1 MKNILIFLIL
11 LIGFNSNAQNI
22 FFRGIIYEHNSK
34 TNTGKLKPIQNAQ
47 VIIPFSVPTTTDN
60 SGKFKTETDG
70 YKNGQSTKINIKKTG
85 YEVVNIKELDNVVAG
100 SLDEV
105 KVYMAPQNL
114 LYEAQLKYYNLA
126 KKSVENSYDSKM
138 NKLLADLNKNKILFK
153 NNKENFDNY
162 IKLFSEKSEQLENE
176 RNNALKSAQDLSKTI
191 AEINLDFANNLFKQA
206 ILFFIKGDIES
217 CLALLNSDSFKMEQK
232 LAEKKIGALKEEVN
246 KEAKIIKTVI
256 DKDIFRAQLYQS
268 KLQQDS
274 VSVICKKVSDLSF
287 KYYDAIGVNDFLE
300 VNKKLTYIDPLYTFS
315 WWNTDLFEKTIAVC
329 TLKSGKGT
337 EAEAEAFRQY
347 GVYKMHSGDGVK
359 SKELLLKALEIC
371 KNIKSQNKYL
381 ILLNL
386 IECGE
391 IHGGDLTDYVVEF
404 ITNKNGEKNSQ
415 MFEENPFYLEY
426 MFSNSFEFEYAT
438 KILTTTYLH
447 LGWVFHALN
456 INKNQLTHVL
466 LPINERKYTTEFKNH
481 LKTEIIKI
489 NFEKN
494 LILKPE
500 NIEEIISIGS
510 QLNVNSIAYLDY
522 LKTISEIYIDE
533 LTNYKSNLYTNN
545 NKIKEH
551 INAIFP
557 AFQNSEYLKNLI
569 GEKVFQFEKVKTN
582 LMFLLIL
589 TKSDL
594 ISFSDYNQQL
604 EKYITFWITNRDKW
618 PILTGEG
625 SIYNLYKIIVNTNG
639 IEFVI
644 DKFSTFFLE
653 YADERANDQNSKYF
667 NLLKEIVSQIKLV
680 ESNKSKNIDF
690 TKYYEKIIN
699 YTFKSIENNQ
709 LDLIGSKYGISPTHN
724 MDKNSPSFISYDNEI
739 YNVVEDFYFGSDY
752 AIKCGKTG
760 IITNFNEWDLP
771 KIDNKDYYSLWK
783 NITNEFENGNNVK
796 TEELLESFKY
806 KNSLGEIMANSN
818 KINSIKFSN
827 SETIFYNV
835 NKTKKSFASNIW
847 EKFGNSRL
855 YLLDYIYYQLLNEYN
870 GANNFDKIIEN
881 VNKFDDSGFPD
892 FFIGYSKYYGNTI
905 EYLSCI
911 YFYGIKA
918 AMIKKDA
925 VSLLKFQ
932 NLFNNT
938 YEKLSDKNKLN
949 YLNDFIW
956 LLYADNSYSLNGT
969 NSFIN
974 FNDEFSNNIWKNF
987 NNLLHDDSVIN
998 SKSDLNEDRNFENN
1012 KDSFLL
1018 ECMLTLSGASQ
1029 LDNFDVKLFEELKAN
1044 YPNEARIYR
1053 NEALYFFR
1061 KKDQKNGLILLNKVI
1076 EKGFNDSNF
1085 FTSKKE
1091 LEPYTN
1097 KILNCFKK

>member
-153 NNKENFDNY
+153 DNKESFNNY
-162 IKLFSEKSEQLENE
+162 LKSFTERSEQLENE
-176 RNNALKSAQDLSKTI
+176 RNNALKNAQDLSKKI
-191 AEINLDFANNLFKQA
+191 AEINLDFADNLFKQA
-206 ILFFIKGDIES
+206 IQFFIKGDIEN
-217 CLALLNSDSFKMEQK
+217 CLTLLNSDSFKMEQK
-232 LAEKKIGALKEEVN
+232 IAENKIGALKDEMNRES
-246 KEAKIIKTVI
+246 KIIKTLI
-256 DKDIFRAQLYQS
+256 DKEIFRAQLYQS

-274 VSVICKKVSDLSF
+274 VSAICKKVSDLNF
-287 KYYDAIGVNDFLE
+287 KYYDAIGINDFLE

-315 WWNTDLFEKTIAVC
+315 LWNNDLFEKNIAVC

-337 EAEAEAFRQY
+337 DSEAEALRQF
-347 GVYKMHSGDGVK
+347 GVYKLHNGDGVA
-359 SKELLLKALEIC
+359 SRELLLKALEIC
-371 KNIKSQNKYL
+371 KNIKSQNKYF

-391 IHGGDLTDYVVEF
+391 IYGDDISDYFIEF
-404 ITNKNGEKNSQ
+404 IKNKNGEKNSN
-415 MFEENPFYLEY
+415 MFEENPYYLQY

-438 KILTTTYLH
+438 KIFTSGYIH
-447 LGWVFHALN
+447 LGWKYKALT
-456 INKNQLTHVL
+456 IYQNQLTNVL
-466 LPINERKYTTEFKNH
+466 LPTNERKYTEEFKNY
-481 LKTEIIKI
+481 LKTEIIKL
-489 NFEKN
+489 NYEKN
-494 LILKPE
+494 LILKPRD
-500 NIEEIISIGS
+500 IEEIITIGS
-510 QLNVNSIAYLDY
+510 QMNINSIAYLNY
-522 LKTISEIYIDE
+522 VNTISDIYIDE
-533 LTNYKSNLYTNN
+533 LTNYKSKLFNN
-545 NKIKEH
+545 NQKIKEH
-551 INAIFP
+551 INKIYT
-557 AFQNSEYLKNLI
+557 AFQKSEFLKNLPN
-569 GEKVFQFEKVKTN
+569 EKGYEYEKVKTN

-589 TKSDL
+589 TKSD
-594 ISFSDYNQQL
+594 IITFSDYEMQYVKFINL
-604 EKYITFWITNRDKW
+604 WIDKRVIW
-618 PILTGEG
+618 PALTSE
-625 SIYNLYKIIVNTNG
+625 SIKDIYTLLRYTNG
-639 IEFVI
+639 IDFVL
-644 DKFSTFFLE
+644 DKFSTFYLD
-653 YADERANDQNSKYF
+653 YADKTAASGNAKYY
-667 NLLKEIVSQIKLV
+667 NLYKLILRDIKKAD
-680 ESNKSKNIDF
+680 STKIKNIDF
-690 TKYYEKIIN
+690 LKYHEKIIA
-699 YTFKSIENNQ
+699 YTFNSLGKNL
-709 LDLIGSKYGISPTHN
+709 LDLDGSRFGISLTQN
-724 MDKNSPSFISYDNEI
+724 FDKNSSCFISYDNGLF
-739 YNVVEDFYFGSDY
+739 NVVEDFYYGSDY
-752 AIKCGKTG
+752 SIKCGKTG
-760 IITNFNEWDLP
+760 LITNINQWNFTKTDTTNFY
-771 KIDNKDYYSLWK
+771 NLWK
-783 NITNEFENGNNVK
+783 DVTTEFENGNINK
-796 TEELLESFKY
+796 TDELLLSIRKKALAEELR
-806 KNSLGEIMANSN
+806 
-818 KINSIKFSN
+818 N
-827 SETIFYNV
+827 SENIKTLKFNDSEIIYNNI
-835 NKTKKSFASNIW
+835 NKTKKTLAFNIYDW
-847 EKFGNSRL
+847 YGNSRL
-855 YLLDYIYYQLLNEYN
+855 YYLDYFYFQLVNEYDN
-870 GANNFDKIIEN
+870 TNNYDKIIEN
-881 VNKFDDSGFPD
+881 VNLFNESGFPD
-892 FFIGYSKYYGNTI
+892 FFIGYSKYYGNSI

-911 YFYGIKA
+911 YYYGIKA
-918 AMIKKDA
+918 AMIKKDG

-949 YLNDFIW
+949 FLNDFIW

-998 SKSDLNEDRNFENN
+998 SKSDLNEDRDFENN

-1044 YPNEARIYR
+1044 YPKEARIYR

-1061 KKDQKNGLILLNKVI
+1061 KKDQKNALISLNRAI
-1076 EKGFNDSNF
+1076 EMGYKDSTF

-1091 LEPYTN
+1091 LEPFHS
-1097 KILNCFKK
+1097 KILKCFGEK